1 MFFIL
6 TKISPLKHFKAMA
19 SAMATAFSTSSS
31 SATLPVTMKC
41 VKENVKASKEV
52 SGFVLPMGATI
63 NMDGTALYECAGV
76 IFISQVLGVELTL
89 SQQFIVVITALLA
102 SIGAAGIPSAG
113 LVMIFIVTQA
123 VGFNNDEVAMI
134 IGAMLAV
141 DRPLDMLRTMVNV
154 TSDSIGTAIIAH
166 SEGEKLYD

>member
-1 MFFIL
+1 
-6 TKISPLKHFKAMA
+6 
-19 SAMATAFSTSSS
+19 
-31 SATLPVTMKC
+31 
-41 VKENVKASKEV
+41 
-52 SGFVLPMGATI
+52 MGATI

-76 IFISQVLGVELTL
+76 IFISQVLGIELTL

-123 VGFNNDEVAMI
+123 VGFNNDDVAVI

-141 DRPLDMLRTMVNV
+141 DRPLDMIRTMVNV
-154 TSDSIGTAIIAH
+154 TSDSIGTAIIAS
-166 SEGEKLYD
+166 SEGEKLYN

>member
-1 MFFIL
+1 
-6 TKISPLKHFKAMA
+6 MA

-41 VKENVKASKEV
+41 VRENVGV
-52 SGFVLPMGATI
+52 SDETSSFVLPMGATI

-76 IFISQVLGVELTL
+76 IFISQVLGVDL
-89 SQQFIVVITALLA
+89 SYAQQFTIVITALLA

-123 VGFNNDEVAMI
+123 FGFKDTDVALI
-134 IGAMLAV
+134 IGTMLAI
-141 DRPLDMLRTMVNV
+141 DRPLDMFRTMVNI
-154 TSDSIGTAIIAH
+154 TSDSVGTAIIAK
-166 SEGEKLYD
+166 SEGETLYS